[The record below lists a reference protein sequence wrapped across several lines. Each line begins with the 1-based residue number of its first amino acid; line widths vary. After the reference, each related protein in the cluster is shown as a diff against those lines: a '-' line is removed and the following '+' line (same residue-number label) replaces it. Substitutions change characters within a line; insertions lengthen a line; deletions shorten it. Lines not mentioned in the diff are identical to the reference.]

1 MNNDSNLDN
10 PIVLMLAWINY
21 MISYIF
27 ADVTLSKLA
36 LVLSIIGS
44 IVYIY
49 TTILKHFNKKDDEKI
64 NK

>member
-1 MNNDSNLDN
+1 MNNNSNLDN

-49 TTILKHFNKKDDEKI
+49 TTISKHFNKKDNEETPK
-64 NK
+64 